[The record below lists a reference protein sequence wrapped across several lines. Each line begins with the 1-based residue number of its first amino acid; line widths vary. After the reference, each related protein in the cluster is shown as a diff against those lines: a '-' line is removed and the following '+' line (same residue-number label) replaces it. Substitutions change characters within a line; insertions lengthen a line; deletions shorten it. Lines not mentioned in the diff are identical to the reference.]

1 MLRRARK
8 GTKEPWNSPMIW
20 GAVRGAIVLGARESL
35 VQGEGPQCIGV
46 WNARYLNENT
56 EVHLWM
62 SGKSR
67 KDLV

>member
-1 MLRRARK
+1 MR
-8 GTKEPWNSPMIW
+8 TKELTNSPMSLE
-20 GAVRGAIVLGARESL
+20 AVRVVIVLGVRESL
-35 VQGEGPQCIGV
+35 IHGEGPQRIGV

>member
-1 MLRRARK
+1 VR
-8 GTKEPWNSPMIW
+8 TKELTKSPMFV
-20 GAVRGAIVLGARESL
+20 GAVRVVIVLGARESL
-35 VQGEGPQCIGV
+35 THGEGPQRIGV
-46 WNARYLNENT
+46 WNARYLNGNT

>member
-1 MLRRARK
+1 VR
-8 GTKEPWNSPMIW
+8 TKELTKSPMSKE
-20 GAVRGAIVLGARESL
+20 AVRVAIVLRVRESQT
-35 VQGEGPQCIGV
+35 QGEEPQRIGV

>member
-1 MLRRARK
+1 MR
-8 GTKEPWNSPMIW
+8 TKELTKSPRAEE
-20 GAVRGAIVLGARESL
+20 AVSVAIVLGVWESQI
-35 VQGEGPQCIGV
+35 QGEGPQRIGV

>member
-1 MLRRARK
+1 VR
-8 GTKEPWNSPMIW
+8 TKELAKSPRSKE
-20 GAVRGAIVLGARESL
+20 AVRVAIVLGVRESRTH
-35 VQGEGPQCIGV
+35 GEGPQRIGV